1 LEVQNHW
8 KEGVDNAV
16 LDPDIYDMK
25 GTLDDSSDRDGDGPW
40 GGCHCV
46 SPREKYIEIEH
57 KKDQTK

>member
-1 LEVQNHW
+1 M
-8 KEGVDNAV
+8 DNAV

-25 GTLDDSSDRDGDGPW
+25 GPLDDSSDRDGDGPW